1 MPQPLDL
8 LLRLESIEEDLAALK
23 RAVGYA
29 AADVCPLKEERVA
42 AQKPRG
48 VPAKPALLALL
59 AREPALMQAVCNV
72 YIQDFLC
79 LGYPL
84 PAACRVEPPPPAMP
98 DAKDAAATG
107 GQAAE
112 AAPAAAAAPRRRQ
125 RQGARRN
132 SNWKKPHAAQRTGT
146 E

>member
-59 AREPALMQAVCNV
+59 AREPALMQAVCNI

-79 LGYPL
+79 LG
-84 PAACRVEPPPPAMP
+84 
-98 DAKDAAATG
+98 
-107 GQAAE
+107 
-112 AAPAAAAAPRRRQ
+112 
-125 RQGARRN
+125 
-132 SNWKKPHAAQRTGT
+132 
-146 E
+146 

>member
-1 MPQPLDL
+1 MGASTDCDTDTMRLNDIGTGLLPPQLQKQD
-8 LLRLESIEEDLAALK
+8 
-23 RAVGYA
+23 YA
-29 AADVCPLKEERVA
+29 
-42 AQKPRG
+42 
-48 VPAKPALLALL
+48 
-59 AREPALMQAVCNV
+59 
-72 YIQDFLC
+72 
-79 LGYPL
+79 
-84 PAACRVEPPPPAMP
+84 PPPPAMP

-132 SNWKKPHAAQRTGT
+132 SNWKGPQRTGT